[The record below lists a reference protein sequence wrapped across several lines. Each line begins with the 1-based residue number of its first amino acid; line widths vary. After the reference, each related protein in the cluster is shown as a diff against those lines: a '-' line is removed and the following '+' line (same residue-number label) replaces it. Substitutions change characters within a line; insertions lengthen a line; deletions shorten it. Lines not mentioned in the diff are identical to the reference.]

1 MSNWWI
7 IITPPKSNISPEN
20 QCLEFLISFGGGLF
34 SGAYVSFMYF
44 WECTP
49 PTKKKRYERSFFI
62 HRWFENPGY
71 VQKKSSKVL
80 FSSFPWNHS
89 GWRWSSFTVDSVHYV
104 PNCLRWIS
112 GPPWI
117 WISSCFWK
125 IAFLVVINSL
135 QKKKLPSI
143 RSSDIVMSP
152 SNVKGPEK
160 LPLEDNINSARVM
173 TWQSLI
179 HWSNIFLYHRSIVI
193 IGFLEGKSRT
203 PKVVLPFHPSRV
215 NNFLEFRIF
224 PFDNTPPIP
233 FTKTTKNNG
242 PVAFVPSNISA
253 LVHAPTVPNNDSLTR
268 IEVGS
273 PDLCELIM
281 RGGYYKLHP

>member
-1 MSNWWI
+1 
-7 IITPPKSNISPEN
+7 
-20 QCLEFLISFGGGLF
+20 
-34 SGAYVSFMYF
+34 
-44 WECTP
+44 
-49 PTKKKRYERSFFI
+49 
-62 HRWFENPGY
+62 
-71 VQKKSSKVL
+71 
-80 FSSFPWNHS
+80 
-89 GWRWSSFTVDSVHYV
+89 
-104 PNCLRWIS
+104 
-112 GPPWI
+112 
-117 WISSCFWK
+117 
-125 IAFLVVINSL
+125 
-135 QKKKLPSI
+135 
-143 RSSDIVMSP
+143 MSP

-281 RGGYYKLHP
+281 RGGTINYTPNTPPLPWDTWENWPHQENSSGFGASKVRSEVSSGLFFVWSFFAFSRGRRNPFKAHFSSPDTVYREFTPSKPSQKNS